1 MGLGQVTFCNGCGVG
16 GQGRAGGR
24 ERSCSCWH
32 RCRDAGVLGRPQG
45 LLLTAERKRAATT
58 AETFGSTLTSL
69 LAESTTKPKK
79 AKKTPA
85 AAEEDDEEEL
95 SAKKAKA
102 PASAAASATSAILS
116 LSHARPPPSRSA
128 ENLER
133 KAKKHLQV
141 LKEEKEDR
149 ARVRDVVEGWA
160 AKPIGVNGEVVGGQE
175 FEKGLRKTAQRGGE
189 FMCWC
194 SLRRS
199 ALVRYHILLTSLP

>member
-1 MGLGQVTFCNGCGVG
+1 M
-16 GQGRAGGR
+16 
-24 ERSCSCWH
+24 
-32 RCRDAGVLGRPQG
+32 
-45 LLLTAERKRAATT
+45 
-58 AETFGSTLTSL
+58 TSL

-79 AKKTPA
+79 AKKTL
-85 AAEEDDEEEL
+85 AAEDEDNGEEEQ

-102 PASAAASATSAILS
+102 TAPAAASATSAILS

-189 FMCWC
+189 FMYWC

-199 ALVRYHILLTSLP
+199 AIVRYHILLSNSFSAGWSASLISLAPGMSPLGAPDL